1 MKALRWI
8 ISHLLLLVLI
18 WTAVYVYLDWENVK
32 QDLPESVTEWVAGLT
47 KMAEGTNQAT
57 TEPVATSSSAVEE
70 TMPAQP
76 ESEETVVV
84 AEEPPTV
91 PVAESATEAP
101 LEAETVEQQVEI
113 SEVAQE
119 QAEASPVAPVAGS
132 VTDDQTRTQLIEA
145 RNAFWA
151 RDMDKA
157 IEVYNSLA
165 STQPDNPDLWG
176 ELGNVY
182 MAANKPEGAVEAYA
196 RAAEILIEK
205 GNLQQIGKLIQIIGR
220 FDQDK
225 ARVLHEQAMSKQ
237 PEQPYTR

>member
-32 QDLPESVTEWVAGLT
+32 HDLPEPVTEWVAGLT
-47 KMAEGTNQAT
+47 RMAAGTDQ
-57 TEPVATSSSAVEE
+57 SASDQTASVVTAAEE
-70 TMPAQP
+70 TAPAQP
-76 ESEETVVV
+76 EVQQ
-84 AEEPPTV
+84 
-91 PVAESATEAP
+91 PVAMTEAP
-101 LEAETVEQQVEI
+101 AVEPAIVAPQVTAP
-113 SEVAQE
+113 VE
-119 QAEASPVAPVAGS
+119 QAEVAEPATEEVVETSAAPVASS
-132 VTDDQTRTQLIEA
+132 VTDDQNRTLLIEA

-151 RDMDKA
+151 RDLDKA
-157 IEVYNSLA
+157 IETYNSLA
-165 STQPDNPDLWG
+165 SSQPDNPDLWG

-225 ARVLHEQAMSKQ
+225 ARALHEQAMSKQ
-237 PEQPYTR
+237 PEQPYMR